1 MDRIL
6 LSFVVITGAIPRS
19 TQQLLY
25 DDKLAGTD
33 NRMHRDY
40 EMFSQMKDVMLSKLS
55 SIESIMEENCEKR
68 QHSLIGS
75 IQNEMSRIDQKISN
89 LKENISNEKSG
100 YKDFVR
106 KEINVIKSKTEG
118 LESNISE
125 LVKYESMKNEEKLS
139 QLKSIMTSFTNEK
152 TNSINETLHLLH
164 LSNGTMLRISNMET
178 SLATAMKTLGNDT
191 KSKLK
196 ELQNELRN
204 SSLQH
209 YGLIGER
216 IDEIEAKTFEV
227 SKDIAKNSQVL
238 SRVSENVSFI
248 EDKVRNISGS
258 LFEARDNMSK
268 NFHDIEIQFEA
279 KIHEKFNQS
288 QKIVSTLEVSLNDLT
303 NNKIKEI
310 EMHLIETSN
319 LTLHL
324 NETFLKVANNL
335 TASSI
340 RGLPFC
346 TETTNEIRKTL
357 NETIQ
362 NISSADDDISQ
373 NFRNIRSKIS
383 LLESDTLAQQSISIN
398 SLTGDVSSLQTSLQ
412 NIQQLA
418 SDRSS
423 RLTAIESQQ
432 RSYNISLNTISNGL
446 KSFINVRITAGGS
459 TYGRV
464 EVYYDGSWGTVCDDA
479 WDDNDARVV
488 CRMLGRR

>member
-1 MDRIL
+1 
-6 LSFVVITGAIPRS
+6 
-19 TQQLLY
+19 
-25 DDKLAGTD
+25 
-33 NRMHRDY
+33 
-40 EMFSQMKDVMLSKLS
+40 
-55 SIESIMEENCEKR
+55 
-68 QHSLIGS
+68 
-75 IQNEMSRIDQKISN
+75 
-89 LKENISNEKSG
+89 
-100 YKDFVR
+100 
-106 KEINVIKSKTEG
+106 
-118 LESNISE
+118 
-125 LVKYESMKNEEKLS
+125 
-139 QLKSIMTSFTNEK
+139 
-152 TNSINETLHLLH
+152 
-164 LSNGTMLRISNMET
+164 
-178 SLATAMKTLGNDT
+178 
-191 KSKLK
+191 
-196 ELQNELRN
+196 
-204 SSLQH
+204 
-209 YGLIGER
+209 
-216 IDEIEAKTFEV
+216 
-227 SKDIAKNSQVL
+227 
-238 SRVSENVSFI
+238 
-248 EDKVRNISGS
+248 
-258 LFEARDNMSK
+258 
-268 NFHDIEIQFEA
+268 
-279 KIHEKFNQS
+279 
-288 QKIVSTLEVSLNDLT
+288 
-303 NNKIKEI
+303 
-310 EMHLIETSN
+310 MHLIETSN